1 MRLVE
6 IRDLDGPNIFL
17 LQPAIKTEFAL
28 SPGDLRASA
37 LADLSARLEPL
48 VPTDDERAEGEEAL
62 GEILQAA
69 CIGLHQRAG
78 VDFPE
83 MRWTPMESEGQWSL
97 AFGWE
102 HRRFAMALARSL
114 AAAVTGEPF
123 GLAETEAHLRD
134 LLDAT
139 AADDQPGNVG
149 WFLGQGF
156 GLNDLEASAR
166 GNQNED
172 AAQDDQGHIVFNW
185 GTTVGTTGAGPRGL
199 CANAAAAEN
208 HIPRALILPPTS
220 GRTNWG
226 S

>member
-78 VDFPE
+78 VEFS
-83 MRWTPMESEGQWSL
+83 RLSHRVHTPLQ
-97 AFGWE
+97 
-102 HRRFAMALARSL
+102 
-114 AAAVTGEPF
+114 
-123 GLAETEAHLRD
+123 
-134 LLDAT
+134 
-139 AADDQPGNVG
+139 
-149 WFLGQGF
+149 
-156 GLNDLEASAR
+156 
-166 GNQNED
+166 
-172 AAQDDQGHIVFNW
+172 
-185 GTTVGTTGAGPRGL
+185 
-199 CANAAAAEN
+199 
-208 HIPRALILPPTS
+208 
-220 GRTNWG
+220 
-226 S
+226 